1 MACVRALAEGR
12 AMSRL
17 PIAVLIIFD
26 GWGLREE
33 RESNAI
39 RMART
44 PVMDRL
50 NATCAH
56 TAIDASGPAVGL
68 LPGVMGNSEVGHLT
82 IGAGRV
88 IYQDVMRISKAIETG
103 AFFANPVLL
112 DAMRRAG
119 RDYTLHIW
127 GLLSDGS
134 VHSHIDHLLA
144 LLEMAVKQ
152 GVERIAVHAVLDG
165 RDKPPR
171 SALPFID
178 QLEAALQKLGRG
190 RVATVSGRYYAM
202 DRDKRWDRTE
212 RAYNAMVDGEG
223 LHASSARAAVE
234 QAYAAD
240 KGDEF
245 VEPTIVGQAHPMAD
259 GDQVIC
265 FNFRA
270 DRARQLTAALA
281 LEDFAG
287 FARRRHPRVGYVC
300 MTEYDRAFNLP
311 LAFGPEDIPNT
322 LAEVLDRAE
331 VRNLRLAETEKY
343 AHVTY
348 FLNGGVEKPF
358 KFEERVLI
366 PSPKVATYDLKPEM
380 SAMGI
385 AERAE
390 QEIESGRFG
399 VIVINFANPD
409 MVGHTGVLPAT
420 IKAVEVSDAALGR
433 VLAAVERKSGVALIT
448 ADHGNA
454 EFMADPATGQ
464 PHTAHT
470 TYLVPLILYDPN
482 YKGGLAEGG
491 TLGDVAPTLLGMLCI
506 PQPAEMTGRD
516 LRIPH
521 CGPRSGLHD
530 RLMEF
535 A

>member
-1 MACVRALAEGR
+1 
-12 AMSRL
+12 MSR
-17 PIAVLIIFD
+17 PSVAALIIFD

-33 RESNAI
+33 RENNAI

-50 NATCAH
+50 SATCAH
-56 TAIDASGPAVGL
+56 TAIDASGAAVGL

-88 IYQDVMRISKAIETG
+88 IYQDVMRISKAVETG
-103 AFFANPVLL
+103 ALFANPILL

-119 RDYTLHIW
+119 RDRTLHIW

-152 GVERIAVHAVLDG
+152 DVAKIAVHAVLDG

-178 QLEAALQKLGRG
+178 QLEATLQKLGRG
-190 RVATVSGRYYAM
+190 RIATVTGRYYAM

-212 RAYNAMVDGEG
+212 RAYNAFVDGEG
-223 LHASSARAAVE
+223 LSAPSARAAVE

-245 VEPTIVGQAHPMAD
+245 VEPTVVGAAHPMAD

-281 LEDFAG
+281 LDDFKG
-287 FARRRHPRVGYVC
+287 FARRRHPRLGYVC
-300 MTEYDRAFNLP
+300 MTEYDRSFNLP
-311 LAFGPEDIPNT
+311 LAFGPEDIRNT
-322 LAEVLDRAE
+322 LAEVFDRAG

-348 FLNGGVEKPF
+348 FLNGGVEQPF
-358 KFEERVLI
+358 KLEERALI

-380 SAMGI
+380 SAAGV

-390 QEIESGRFG
+390 QEIAAGRFG
-399 VIVINFANPD
+399 AIIINFANPD
-409 MVGHTGVLPAT
+409 MVGHTGVIAAT
-420 IKAVEVSDAALGR
+420 VTAVEVADAALGR
-433 VLAAVERKSGVALIT
+433 VIAAVERQGGVALIT

-482 YKGGLAEGG
+482 YHGGLAEAG
-491 TLGDVAPTLLGMLCI
+491 TLADVAPTLLGMLGI
-506 PQPAEMTGRD
+506 PQPPEMTGHD
-516 LRIPH
+516 LRTP
-521 CGPRSGLHD
+521 GRGG
-530 RLMEF
+530 